1 MLNMWIG
8 CQGANDELM
17 ESNRQK
23 GDRGERKQFKKKQNK
38 KKNKN

>member
-17 ESNRQK
+17 ERAIE
-23 GDRGERKQFKKKQNK
+23 GRGNTS
-38 KKNKN
+38 KKNKTRRKTKTKAS